1 MIQSSLTYGPF
12 CALLLSTGLALTS
25 SCQRESRIEGR
36 QRRLDTFRMA
46 LPTEVRSSFDSIES
60 RSDCQTTASL
70 LEQARRSDPEL
81 DAVLDSIVHAELID
95 TFTDEEIVYYF
106 WYYFDYAIE
115 TGSVRG
121 P

>member
-1 MIQSSLTYGPF
+1 
-12 CALLLSTGLALTS
+12 
-25 SCQRESRIEGR
+25 
-36 QRRLDTFRMA
+36 MA
-46 LPTEVRSSFDSIES
+46 LPREVRSSFDSIES
-60 RSDCQTTASL
+60 RRDCQATAAL
-70 LEQARRSDPEL
+70 LEEARLSDPEL

-95 TFTDEEIVYYF
+95 TFTDEEVVYYF